1 MSLLAVNLFVLL
13 VSLCTFEI
21 KSLLNDGWNYF
32 KSFYNQNDIA
42 LFTFS
47 VVNLAQEIL
56 FLKSLKASGSTP
68 STNPTDEGETFDPL
82 TYYTYGRRESVMR
95 VTYSIMI
102 IVVHIKL
109 LNVFSFYGQVA
120 FLVKMIEKLVVN
132 I

>member
-56 FLKSLKASGSTP
+56 FLKSIKASGST
-68 STNPTDEGETFDPL
+68 STNPTDKDETFDPL